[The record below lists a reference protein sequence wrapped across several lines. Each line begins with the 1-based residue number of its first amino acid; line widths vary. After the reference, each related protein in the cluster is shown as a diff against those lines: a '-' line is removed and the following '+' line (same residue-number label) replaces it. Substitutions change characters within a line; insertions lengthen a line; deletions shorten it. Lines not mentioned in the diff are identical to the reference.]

1 MKEQGTLK
9 VVQDFMSLDFNDQD
23 LKDTISIA
31 SKVFNAPI
39 SMVTLIDE
47 DTVYV
52 RVKQGTKLESYPR
65 KLSFCTQVIK
75 SNRLFVVQDV
85 TPSQAQS
92 ESMAFTDIP
101 LIRFY
106 AGAPLITS
114 QGHRIGTL
122 CVVDDKPRTVS
133 GQQKLML
140 KILSRH
146 IMSVMEAKIRHK
158 ELTASYELLNCEREK
173 GRKNEIKLRSLFE
186 SMTDV
191 YVYLGLD
198 GNIIDFNRS
207 AFSHIEEH
215 TGKKMNYGSF
225 TADYL
230 TEADNLAFMTN
241 FNYALKGERRQLE
254 MRTYGDPENRIWWD
268 ALFEPVSGTNN
279 EIMGVSFTARN
290 ITKRKIDEEKIVAQ
304 NRLLT
309 QIAEI
314 HSHEYRGPVCSI
326 LGMMYLIEQE
336 KYEVDKEYLE
346 MLHVAVKNLDE
357 KTKRVILLINDL
369 KSLDVDK

>member
-1 MKEQGTLK
+1 MEEQGTLK

-47 DTVYV
+47 DTVYI

-158 ELTASYELLNCEREK
+158 ELTASYELLTAK
-173 GRKNEIKLRSLFE
+173 
-186 SMTDV
+186 
-191 YVYLGLD
+191 
-198 GNIIDFNRS
+198 
-207 AFSHIEEH
+207 
-215 TGKKMNYGSF
+215 GKKDGKM
-225 TADYL
+225 
-230 TEADNLAFMTN
+230 
-241 FNYALKGERRQLE
+241 
-254 MRTYGDPENRIWWD
+254 
-268 ALFEPVSGTNN
+268 
-279 EIMGVSFTARN
+279 
-290 ITKRKIDEEKIVAQ
+290 
-304 NRLLT
+304 
-309 QIAEI
+309 
-314 HSHEYRGPVCSI
+314 
-326 LGMMYLIEQE
+326 
-336 KYEVDKEYLE
+336 
-346 MLHVAVKNLDE
+346 
-357 KTKRVILLINDL
+357 
-369 KSLDVDK
+369 KSS

>member
-1 MKEQGTLK
+1 MEERDTLQTVK
-9 VVQDFMSLDFNDQD
+9 DFMALDLNDQD

-47 DTVYV
+47 DTVYL

-65 KLSFCTQVIK
+65 KLSFCTQVLK
-75 SNRLFVVQDV
+75 SNRLFVVNDV
-85 TPSQAQS
+85 TLNIAQT
-92 ESMAFTDIP
+92 ESMPITDIP

-106 AGAPLITS
+106 AGAPLITR

-122 CVVDDKPRTVS
+122 CVVDHKPRTIS

-146 IMSVMEAKIRHK
+146 VMSVMEAKVRHK
-158 ELTASYELLNCEREK
+158 ELTESYSELNCEREK

-225 TADYL
+225 TSDYL
-230 TEADNLAFMTN
+230 TEADNSAFMVN
-241 FNYALKGERRQLE
+241 FNLALNGERRQLE
-254 MRTYGDPENRIWWD
+254 MRTYGEPENRIWWD
-268 ALFEPVSGTNN
+268 ALFEPVSGTDG

-290 ITKRKIDEEKIVAQ
+290 ITKRKTDEEKIIAQ

-309 QIAEI
+309 QIADI

-336 KYEVDKEYLE
+336 KYEADKEYLE
-346 MLHVAVKNLDE
+346 MLHVAVRNLDE

-369 KSLDVDK
+369 KSLEAGK